1 MPSRSMI
8 ARPRAAAMAA
18 ALAATL
24 VLTLATAAAQAQAPA
39 ASRPI
44 ALPDLP
50 AASGPV
56 ASAPPAAAP
65 GPRQRSPVETGNRAA
80 APGDLHPERPVAPQI
95 SIPFGKTSP
104 PTPREA
110 RVVRR
115 GNAPA
120 SGGIDDAAARC
131 ESQTDA
137 QLRADCRAKLAR
149 EARTRLPN

>member
-8 ARPRAAAMAA
+8 AMPRAAATLAAFAA
-18 ALAATL
+18 AL
-24 VLTLATAAAQAQAPA
+24 VLTLATAAAQAPA
-39 ASRPI
+39 ASKPI

-50 AASGPV
+50 AASGPA
-56 ASAPPAAAP
+56 ASAPPAAAA
-65 GPRQRSPVETGNRAA
+65 GPRLRSAAETGNRAA
-80 APGDLHPERPVAPQI
+80 APGDLHPERQVAPQI

-104 PTPREA
+104 PTPRQA
-110 RVVRR
+110 RIVRR

>member
-8 ARPRAAAMAA
+8 AMPRAAAMAA
-18 ALAATL
+18 ALAASL
-24 VLTLATAAAQAQAPA
+24 MLTLATAAAQAPA
-39 ASRPI
+39 ASQPI

-50 AASGPV
+50 AASGPA

-65 GPRQRSPVETGNRAA
+65 GPRQRSAAETGNRAA